1 MTITDYLNLN
11 LARRWQMHLEQER
24 TIKYLQR
31 ELDELLK
38 RVDNPNSPVIESSSI
53 MTTEAVKANPP
64 ESKNFM
70 AKMRFS
76 KGTIVHVCGWPLALT
91 EEMVAETNA
100 GNVISISNAIRE
112 RGTTSNA

>member
-1 MTITDYLNLN
+1 
-11 LARRWQMHLEQER
+11 MHLEQER
-24 TIKYLQR
+24 TIKYLQQ

-38 RVDNPNSPVIESSSI
+38 RVDNLHSPMIESSSI

-76 KGTIVHVCGWPLALT
+76 KGTIVHVCGWPLSLT

-112 RGTTSNA
+112 REVPFNA